1 MARVPVE
8 AWRARHR
15 ELPVFLLEQI
25 ANLIRLCCL
34 WLGLGC
40 AFLLRRGFLRSHGIL
55 AHGKTMREAV
65 HLLGFALLLGRAIR
79 FGRAIPGLFTI
90 HTSDWGHGSLG
101 GTFRSAVIASNSP
114 SAPCVTC
121 GNSSRRRLVLRLS
134 LWHHSLQRVWS
145 PCRVR
150 TVVQTTVKARLQLVE
165 FLIKK

>member
-101 GTFRSAVIASNSP
+101 GTFRSAIASNSHTQLAACTVAVP
-114 SAPCVTC
+114 SAFVKRLRKKKTDP
-121 GNSSRRRLVLRLS
+121 GASRRMVWGKSIGDKQTSRIKG
-134 LWHHSLQRVWS
+134 RVG
-145 PCRVR
+145 
-150 TVVQTTVKARLQLVE
+150 
-165 FLIKK
+165 